1 MPHDRLTHRDGCLEP
16 SRIVLVDLPRIL
28 RDIIGDAVDEEPDM
42 EVVGQ
47 LPADASLRRVVEQQE
62 ADFVIAGT
70 EYGFDEISEV
80 LVQHPRLQVLEVAGD
95 GRESFLYHLR
105 PARTPLGELSPR
117 TIVDAIRGARG
128 TT

>member
-1 MPHDRLTHRDGCLEP
+1 
-16 SRIVLVDLPRIL
+16 
-28 RDIIGDAVDEEPDM
+28 M

-47 LPADASLRRVVEQQE
+47 LPADAPLQRAVEQQE

-70 EYGFDEISEV
+70 DYGFEEISEV
-80 LVQHPRLQVLEVAGD
+80 LAQHPRLQVLEVAGD

>member
-1 MPHDRLTHRDGCLEP
+1 LEP
-16 SRIVLVDLPRIL
+16 SRIVLVNLPRIL
-28 RDIIGDAVDEEPDM
+28 RDIIGGAVDEEPDM

-47 LPADASLRRVVEQQE
+47 LPADSPLRCAVEQQE

-70 EYGFDEISEV
+70 DYGFEEISEV
-80 LVQHPRLQVLEVAGD
+80 LTQHPRLQVLEVAGD

-117 TIVDAIRGARG
+117 SIVDAIRGARG

>member
-1 MPHDRLTHRDGCLEP
+1 LEP

-28 RDIIGDAVDEEPDM
+28 RDIIGDALDEEPDM

-47 LPADASLRRVVEQQE
+47 LPANASLGRVVEQQE

-70 EYGFDEISEV
+70 DYGFDEISEV

-117 TIVDAIRGARG
+117 TIVDAIRGTRG